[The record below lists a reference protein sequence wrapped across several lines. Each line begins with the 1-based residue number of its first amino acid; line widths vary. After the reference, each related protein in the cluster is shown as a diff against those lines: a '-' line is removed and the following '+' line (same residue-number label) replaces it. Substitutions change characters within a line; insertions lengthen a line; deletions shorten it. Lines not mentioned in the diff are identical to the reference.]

1 MSTSTPKSW
10 KPSIGIELE
19 KNAEIVARSAIN
31 HLVVAGPG
39 AGKTELLAQRASF
52 LLETNLC
59 LDPRRILAI
68 SFKRDAAD
76 NLRERVAARCPQV
89 LASRFD
95 SHTFDSFAKGILD
108 RFREGLAPAILIP
121 ACYEIEEGT
130 PFHNRVGAILKEL
143 RQVEPYSGAR
153 QAVNHAPKPFVEKH
167 LCAVPL
173 KAFGSP
179 QNDFELV
186 AKGVWQR
193 LLREDP
199 VTISFDMVKRLAE
212 RVIDKNPLLAR
223 ALRIT
228 YSHVF
233 LDEFQDTTGVQF
245 DLLRTCFPGTGTT
258 LTAVGDNKQRIML
271 WANAMPDAFE
281 KFEELYTAKRVQLVR
296 NRRSDYRLVEIQDYL
311 IAAIDPSAPKVEA
324 APDKMDGDGV
334 CEILEFEHELAEAK
348 CVASMIAALLEQ
360 GIKPNDICII
370 VKQTVAKAVQP
381 LIEASNDLGIRC
393 RVEEPF
399 QAVMKDELVQT
410 ILSILF
416 LALKIDT
423 AKHWNSAFGM
433 VCELHGV
440 DDQDVTSAYSIESL
454 LGNFIDQL
462 SGRLV
467 NQPATTDE
475 YRWILEEIIAF
486 LGTER
491 IRANFSKHL
500 NPKSVPRLV
509 GDVAKLL
516 AECSEQPGSW
526 ASTLERFLGEDAI
539 PAMTIHKSKGLEY
552 HTVFFIG
559 LEDSSW
565 WNFANQPEEDT
576 CSFFVAFSRAKKQV
590 YFTFCDQR
598 GATIGQPQRQKRTGV
613 SSLYGLL
620 TDAGVSRRSP

>member
-1 MSTSTPKSW
+1 MRGTTPESW
-10 KPSIGIELE
+10 NPSEGIDLE

-76 NLRERVAARCPQV
+76 NLRERVSARCSQV

-121 ACYEIEEGT
+121 AGYEIEEGT
-130 PFHNRVGAILKEL
+130 PFYNRVGAILEEL
-143 RQVEPYSGAR
+143 RKVEPYSRATR
-153 QAVNHAPKPFVEKH
+153 AVYLAPKPFVDKH

-186 AKGVWQR
+186 AKGVWQY
-193 LLREDP
+193 LLRQDP

-212 RVIDKNPLLAR
+212 RVVDKNPLLAR

-245 DLLRTCFPGTGTT
+245 DLLRTCFPGTGTV

-281 KFEELYTAKRVQLVR
+281 QFEELYTAKRVQLVR
-296 NRRSDYRLVEIQDYL
+296 NRRSDCRLVDIQDFL

-324 APDKMDGDGV
+324 APDKMDGDGI
-334 CEILEFEHELAEAK
+334 CEILEFENEITEAK
-348 CVASMIAALLEQ
+348 CVASMVRVLLDQ
-360 GIKPNDICII
+360 GVKPNDICIL

-381 LIEASNDLGIRC
+381 LIEAASDLGIRC

-399 QAVMKDELVQT
+399 QAVMKDELAQT

-416 LALKIDT
+416 LALEIDT
-423 AKHWNSAFGM
+423 AKHWNSSFKM
-433 VCELHGV
+433 ICELHGV
-440 DDQDVTSAYSIESL
+440 DDQDGRSTYSLESL
-454 LGNFIDQL
+454 LNNFIIQL

-467 NQPATTDE
+467 RQPATPDE
-475 YRWILEEIIAF
+475 YR
-486 LGTER
+486 
-491 IRANFSKHL
+491 
-500 NPKSVPRLV
+500 
-509 GDVAKLL
+509 
-516 AECSEQPGSW
+516 
-526 ASTLERFLGEDAI
+526 
-539 PAMTIHKSKGLEY
+539 
-552 HTVFFIG
+552 
-559 LEDSSW
+559 
-565 WNFANQPEEDT
+565 
-576 CSFFVAFSRAKKQV
+576 
-590 YFTFCDQR
+590 
-598 GATIGQPQRQKRTGV
+598 
-613 SSLYGLL
+613 
-620 TDAGVSRRSP
+620 